1 MLGCNVSKDQRADS
15 DGGDILNDG
24 FVGEYVIRHV
34 FFQIFAHSPLLHR
47 VTHYFHLVSL
57 RVYIIYTLR
66 PSMYS
71 YFWLIAIGK

>member
-34 FFQIFAHSPLLHR
+34 FFRFLLIPRCFIRSP
-47 VTHYFHLVSL
+47 T
-57 RVYIIYTLR
+57 
-66 PSMYS
+66 S
-71 YFWLIAIGK
+71 YN